1 MEMVKNLNGINK
13 LISRKTIQGFKDI
26 DIISEKQMIKH
37 NNWNYESDVVSGFYI
52 SHDDNNI
59 YLKFIVNESNTKAV
73 YTKLNQPVWEDS
85 CVEFFI
91 SFDNENY
98 YNLEFNCIGNCLCGY
113 GSGRQNR
120 ERLDEKLLNQIML
133 TPSLGYNKIE
143 IVNSFT
149 EWNLEI
155 IIPKTI
161 FCYDHIESF
170 SGLKATG
177 NFYKCGDKQI
187 FPHFLSWNPIQAESP
202 DFHLPQFFGIIE
214 FE

>member
-1 MEMVKNLNGINK
+1 MKK
-13 LISRKTIQGFKDI
+13 LILKKTSSGFMDI
-26 DIISEKQMIKH
+26 DLFSEKQMIEH
-37 NNWNYESDVVSGFYI
+37 NNWNFKSDVVSGFYI
-52 SHDDNNI
+52 AYDDNNI
-59 YLKFIVNESNTKAV
+59 YLKFMVNESNTKAV
-73 YTKLNQPVWEDS
+73 YTKINQPVWEDS

-143 IVNSFT
+143 IINSFT
-149 EWNLEI
+149 EWTLEA

-161 FCYDHIESF
+161 FCYNHIESF
-170 SGLKATG
+170 NGLQATG
-177 NFYKCGDKQI
+177 NFYKCGDKQV
-187 FPHFLSWNPIQAESP
+187 FPHFLSWNPIQTESP